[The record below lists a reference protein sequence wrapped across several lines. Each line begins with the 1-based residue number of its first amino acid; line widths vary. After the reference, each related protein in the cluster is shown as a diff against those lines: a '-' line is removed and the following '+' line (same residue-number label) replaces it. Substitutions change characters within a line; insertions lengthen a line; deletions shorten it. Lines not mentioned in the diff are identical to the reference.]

1 MFQCLCLLCTNT
13 IANFVLIYIN
23 ISVYCHNFIYTS
35 AEYAVWKYDVIASYD
50 AMVEKNCNFFFRKL
64 ENLKINAPLFEP
76 DCYSSHVYF
85 LPKKWKNSLYS
96 LMISR
101 STKTRSRL
109 FTKIMS
115 LHTSRSMIL
124 NRKNI
129 IWLYALTSVYRI
141 YVYIG
146 LVENGILIIQEE
158 PFFR

>member
-1 MFQCLCLLCTNT
+1 MSIVIIL
-13 IANFVLIYIN
+13 
-23 ISVYCHNFIYTS
+23 FIQVQNRWYGNMTS
-35 AEYAVWKYDVIASYD
+35 LHRMTLWLKKIVI
-50 AMVEKNCNFFFRKL
+50 FFWKL

-85 LPKKWKNSLYS
+85 LSKKWKNSLYS
-96 LMISR
+96 LMISQ
-101 STKTRSRL
+101 STETRSRL

-115 LHTSRSMIL
+115 LRTSQSMIL

-129 IWLYALTSVYRI
+129 IWLYALTSIYRI
-141 YVYIG
+141 YIYIW